1 MLFSIILIATVWCV
15 LSESFLLLDWLT
27 GLTLGA
33 AAWFASHKL
42 LPAPHSQ
49 ARLRPLPISR
59 FLLVAFFGMFPAAAR
74 LAPLVLQGKA
84 HASESVIH
92 LKLRHPLTR
101 LLLCGA
107 ITMSPGTISARI
119 QHDTLHILTLLPVG
133 KPVVISGS
141 QSAEHL
147 QSLLLPA
154 ERPRSARM
162 PAERSR

>member
-1 MLFSIILIATVWCV
+1 MLLAIILLATVWCV
-15 LSESFLLLDWLT
+15 LSESFLLLDWAM
-27 GLTLGA
+27 GLVLGA
-33 AAWFASHKL
+33 LAWVASRKL
-42 LPAPHSQ
+42 LPAPHSPM
-49 ARLRPLPISR
+49 RLHPLPLIR
-59 FLLVAFFGMFPAAAR
+59 FLFVAFFGMFPAAVR
-74 LAPLVLQGKA
+74 LAPLVIQGQA

-119 QHDTLHILTLLPVG
+119 RHDALHILTLLPGG

-141 QSAEHL
+141 QSAEQL

-154 ERPRSARM
+154 ETPHPVRT